1 MFLKEMRAGKG
12 YVHRHLDVVGRPVIV
27 AIARRHNVFD
37 RSLLESSRMC
47 TWMLETA
54 MKQCDTL
61 EPPPPGKKPQAAAT
75 AKPEQALGIF
85 DLRDF
90 SPLQADLEVAG
101 FLIEVLYNYY
111 PGRTGKVLLVGAP
124 DLFRTFWENIKP
136 LLGRYSS
143 LADFVSVEELREN
156 YFKPGL
162 EPPEFAPA
170 SGRQVVR
177 GAWASGQPRGSAS
190 QAATVGAFA
199 GASVVAW
206 GLYCRCQVFRKARS
220 VAHGSPVGLGTRHIE
235 NEVQVDAE
243 TAEIH
248 IRQLQRHIPD
258 GFKFRGRPASQNR
271 ALLWWFL
278 RDRHSDVAEAAAKLC
293 KCLQWRKD
301 FGVERL
307 GPELFI
313 KEMRARKA
321 YLHAHRDISGR
332 PVLVVIAR
340 RHNILERRFKES
352 CSMCT
357 WYMEQL
363 LDRLQTLEPSSP
375 SSEDAQVEQ
384 ALAIVDLSGFTPLQA
399 DLEFVCFMID
409 VIHNYYPRRLA
420 RILLVDAPDLFETFW
435 KSVCPLLH
443 HYKDSSD
450 GRLSL
455 AQAKLCQARD
465 EDYGIIATSNPRVC
479 ELAGPSRVHNRAR
492 GTCVHVTVR
501 RRSGGPQS
509 ANHETQSPRGG
520 PPLLLLS

>member
-12 YVHRHLDVVGRPVIV
+12 YVHRHPDVVGRPVIV

-54 MKQCDTL
+54 MKQLHTL
-61 EPPPPGKKPQAAAT
+61 EPPPEGTKPRAPET
-75 AKPEQALGIF
+75 SKPEQALGIF

-101 FLIEVLYNYY
+101 FLIEALYNYY

-124 DLFRTFWENIKP
+124 DLFRTFWESIKP

-143 LADFVSVEELREN
+143 LADFVSVEELRQH

-162 EPPEFAPA
+162 EPPEFAPPDTR
-170 SGRQVVR
+170 GRQVVR
-177 GAWASGQPRGSAS
+177 SARFLGYFRSSTKRGMAGGM
-190 QAATVGAFA
+190 AAAAFS
-199 GASVVAW
+199 GASAFVVAC
-206 GLYCRCQVFRKARS
+206 GLRRRRQVLARTVRS
-220 VAHGSPVGLGTRHIE
+220 ALHSSPTGLGTCHIE
-235 NEVQVDAE
+235 RPLDVDAE
-243 TAEIH
+243 TVDEH

-258 GFKFRGRPASQNR
+258 MLKFRGRPAAQNR

-278 RDRHSDVAEAAAKLC
+278 RDRQLNVAEAASKLR
-293 KCLQWRKD
+293 KCLQWRKE

-313 KEMRARKA
+313 KEMRSRKA
-321 YLHAHRDISGR
+321 YLHAHRDIAGR

-363 LDRLQTLEPSSP
+363 LERLSIMEPSE
-375 SSEDAQVEQ
+375 SSESSSDRVEQ

-420 RILLVDAPDLFETFW
+420 RILLVDAPDLFESFW
-435 KSVCPLLH
+435 KSICPLLH
-443 HYKDSSD
+443 HYKDATGRHAPSGSVHQSSRAVPKCQD
-450 GRLSL
+450 L
-455 AQAKLCQARD
+455 ATFATAR
-465 EDYGIIATSNPRVC
+465 EAST
-479 ELAGPSRVHNRAR
+479 
-492 GTCVHVTVR
+492 
-501 RRSGGPQS
+501 
-509 ANHETQSPRGG
+509 
-520 PPLLLLS
+520 